1 MPAFPKY
8 GYIKDPEDKH
18 HLVIDPEAAETVKL
32 IFTMAADGKTKG
44 QITEISERNPCAY
57 MPGVYVQK
65 RYKNA
70 QRKRKRKE
78 TLVSHNNFRYAQK

>member
-18 HLVIDPEAAETVKL
+18 HLVIDPEAAETDIHNGGRWENQRTDSK
-32 IFTMAADGKTKG
+32 
-44 QITEISERNPCAY
+44 ISERNPCAY
-57 MPGVYVQK
+57 MQGVYVQK

-78 TLVSHNNFRYAQK
+78 TLVSHNNLRYAQK